1 MTRDPGLKPDDFP
14 IEADKDKLRTPQG
27 RAGGLGR
34 VGEDRGPDRRA
45 AERACPPGRAGS
57 LVGLGASP
65 CNHPLCSA
73 GMTRRM
79 IEAGWLVKAGDR
91 YELTP
96 QAQQRIAP
104 HAMSSG

>member
-1 MTRDPGLKPDDFP
+1 MEAPTPGMQKPLRQARLYGYL
-14 IEADKDKLRTPQG
+14 IEREGALFHP
-27 RAGGLGR
+27 GG
-34 VGEDRGPDRRA
+34 
-45 AERACPPGRAGS
+45 S
-57 LVGLGASP
+57 
-65 CNHPLCSA
+65 HPLCSA

-104 HAMSSG
+104 GAMSPG